1 MRHTRS
7 LGVVPGTK
15 DTGKQLV
22 QRGGKGS
29 GGDAERGPIEG
40 HDTDVV
46 GAGDADASTLLK
58 PGPGGS
64 IPTTLSHD
72 MRIGFLSIGTGGM
85 PAGAADRVTGYRLFD
100 IRIQASSARTYYP
113 PDLIDGLLRP

>member
-85 PAGAADRVTGYRLFD
+85 PAGAADRVTGHRLFD
-100 IRIQASSARTYYP
+100 
-113 PDLIDGLLRP
+113 

>member
-85 PAGAADRVTGYRLFD
+85 PAGAADRVTLPRKVRVRVLSVRISATRLLGPN
-100 IRIQASSARTYYP
+100 RRY
-113 PDLIDGLLRP
+113 